1 MDIGKTLLNLRAE
14 PVPGYKFQVFINNIR
29 MGFSRVTNLEE
40 SIETEPLQEG
50 GVNDRTYS
58 LRAPVTAERTLILER
73 GVASRGL
80 LMTALTL
87 RFTVG
92 QRLPMDVF
100 ILICDRNGVL
110 NRMYQVH
117 GATVKKCAVSDLDA
131 SRSEALIERFE
142 LSYETM
148 ESCPIAAGVAGG
160 LQGALGVDIF

>member
-1 MDIGKTLLNLRAE
+1 MRTQILALGALCLLLITL
-14 PVPGYKFQVFINNIR
+14 
-29 MGFSRVTNLEE
+29 
-40 SIETEPLQEG
+40 
-50 GVNDRTYS
+50 S
-58 LRAPVTAERTLILER
+58 LVRFVWIATAAERTLILER